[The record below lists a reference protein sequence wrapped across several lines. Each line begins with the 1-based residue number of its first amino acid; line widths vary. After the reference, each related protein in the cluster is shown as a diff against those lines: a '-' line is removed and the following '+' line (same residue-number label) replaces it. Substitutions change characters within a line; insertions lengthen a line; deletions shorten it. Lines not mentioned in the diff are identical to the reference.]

1 MWYYFVQVFFHVV
14 FKILFRLEII
24 GRENIPK
31 TGPLIV
37 ASNHAS
43 LLDPPLVGTASTR
56 KVCFMAK
63 EELFV
68 PIMGAVYR
76 SLGAFPV
83 KRGASDRTA
92 IKWALHLLKT
102 DEVLGIFPEGTRSKN
117 GKLGHAGSGTLGLAG
132 KFRVPIVP
140 TAVIGS
146 NLKLQK
152 SFWPKIKVV
161 FGQPIYFPQDRVVDK
176 ELLQEMTDKM
186 MAEIGKMLENNR

>member
-1 MWYYFVQVFFHVV
+1 MWYYFVQVFFRVI
-14 FKILFRLEII
+14 FKILFRIEII

-43 LLDPPLVGTASTR
+43 LLDPPLVGASSTR

-68 PIMGAVYR
+68 PILGTIYK

-83 KRGASDRTA
+83 KRGASDRNA
-92 IKWALHLLKT
+92 IKCALNLLKT
-102 DEVLGIFPEGTRSKN
+102 NKVLGIFPEGTRSKN
-117 GKLGHAGSGTLGLAG
+117 GQLGHAGSGTLGLAG

-152 SFWPKIKVV
+152 SFWPKIKVI
-161 FGQPIYFPQDRVVDK
+161 FGKPIYFPQDREVDK
-176 ELLQEMTDKM
+176 ELLQEMTEIM
-186 MAEIGKMLENNR
+186 MKEIGKMLEDNR

>member
-1 MWYYFVQVFFHVV
+1 MWYRFVQSFFHII
-14 FKILFRLEII
+14 FKILFRFEII
-24 GRENIPK
+24 GKENIPK
-31 TGPLIV
+31 KGPLIV

-68 PIMGAVYR
+68 PVLGELYR

-92 IKWALHLLKT
+92 IKWALQLLKT
-102 DEVLGIFPEGTRSKN
+102 DNVLGIFPEGTRSKT
-117 GKLGHAGSGTLGLAG
+117 GKLGHAGSGTLGIAG
-132 KFRVPIVP
+132 KFRVPIIP
-140 TAVIGS
+140 TAIIGS

-152 SFWPKIKVV
+152 SLWPKIKVV
-161 FGQPIYFPQDRVVDK
+161 FGKPIYFPEDRVVDK

-186 MAEIGKMLENNR
+186 MQEIGQMLENYR

>member
-1 MWYYFVQVFFHVV
+1 MWYRFVQVFFHII
-14 FKILFRLEII
+14 FKILFRFEII
-24 GRENIPK
+24 GKENIPK
-31 TGPLIV
+31 NGPLIV

-68 PIMGAVYR
+68 PVLGELYR

-92 IKWALHLLKT
+92 IKWALQLLKT
-102 DEVLGIFPEGTRSKN
+102 GKVLGIFPEGTRSKT
-117 GKLGHAGSGTLGLAG
+117 GKLGHAGSGTLGMAG
-132 KFRVPIVP
+132 KFRVPIIP
-140 TAVIGS
+140 TAIIGS
-146 NLKLQK
+146 NLKMQK
-152 SFWPKIKVV
+152 SLWPKIKVV
-161 FGQPIYFPQDRVVDK
+161 FGKPIYFPEDRAVDK

-186 MAEIGKMLENNR
+186 MQEIGQMLEIYR

>member
-1 MWYYFVQVFFHVV
+1 MWYYFVQVFFHII

-31 TGPLIV
+31 NGPLIV

-56 KVCFMAK
+56 KVYFMAK

-68 PIMGAVYR
+68 PILGSIYK

-92 IKWALHLLKT
+92 IKCALNLLKT
-102 DEVLGIFPEGTRSKN
+102 DKVLGIFPEGTRSKT

-132 KFRVPIVP
+132 KFKVPIIP

-161 FGQPIYFPQDRVVDK
+161 FGKPIFFPNDRVVDK
-176 ELLQEMTDKM
+176 ELLQEMTDEM
-186 MAEIGKMLENNR
+186 MLEIGQMLENNR

>member
-1 MWYYFVQVFFHVV
+1 MWYHFVQAFFHVI
-14 FKILFRLEII
+14 FKILFRMEII

-31 TGPLIV
+31 TGPLII

-68 PIMGAVYR
+68 PILGTIYK

-83 KRGASDRTA
+83 KRGASDRNA
-92 IKWALHLLKT
+92 IKCALNLLKT
-102 DEVLGIFPEGTRSKN
+102 NKVLGIFPEGTRSKN
-117 GKLGHAGSGTLGLAG
+117 GQLGHAGSGTLGLAG

-146 NLKLQK
+146 NLKFQK
-152 SFWPKIKVV
+152 SFWPKIKVI
-161 FGQPIYFPQDRVVDK
+161 FGKPIYFPQDREVDK
-176 ELLQEMTDKM
+176 ELLQEMTEIM
-186 MAEIGKMLENNR
+186 MKEIGKMLEDNR

>member
-1 MWYYFVQVFFHVV
+1 MWYYFVQVFFHII

-31 TGPLIV
+31 NGPLIV

-56 KVCFMAK
+56 KVYFMAK

-68 PIMGAVYR
+68 PILGSIYK

-92 IKWALHLLKT
+92 IKCALNLLKT
-102 DEVLGIFPEGTRSKN
+102 DKVLGIFPEGTRSKT

-132 KFRVPIVP
+132 KFKVPIIP

-161 FGQPIYFPQDRVVDK
+161 FGKPIFFPNDRVVDK
-176 ELLQEMTDKM
+176 ELLQEMTDEM
-186 MAEIGKMLENNR
+186 MHEIGQMLENNR

>member
-1 MWYYFVQVFFHVV
+1 MWYYFVQVFFHII

-31 TGPLIV
+31 NGPLIV

-56 KVCFMAK
+56 KVYFMAK

-68 PIMGAVYR
+68 PILGSIYK

-92 IKWALHLLKT
+92 IKCALNLLKT
-102 DEVLGIFPEGTRSKN
+102 DKVLGIFPEGTRSKT

-132 KFRVPIVP
+132 KFKVPIIP

-161 FGQPIYFPQDRVVDK
+161 FGKPIFFPKDRVVDK
-176 ELLQEMTDKM
+176 ELLQEMTDEM
-186 MAEIGKMLENNR
+186 MLEIGQMLENNR